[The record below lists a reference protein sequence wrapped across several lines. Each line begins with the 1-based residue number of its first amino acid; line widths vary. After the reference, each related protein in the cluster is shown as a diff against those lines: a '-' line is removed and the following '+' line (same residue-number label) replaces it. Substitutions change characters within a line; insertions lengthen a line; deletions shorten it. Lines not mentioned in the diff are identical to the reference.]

1 MNGIIEKFREGKGVW
16 PILPAFVFLG
26 LFFIIPMMVLLSFGF
41 TEIQRGQIQ
50 DSGFTLQYFANAL
63 TDDLFWR
70 VWWKSFYVGT
80 LATLICLLL
89 AYPVAYIYSVAP
101 RGWQLVILILTIS
114 PLLTSAVVRTY
125 AWLVI
130 LGGRRGVVNAILT
143 DLNIV
148 ERPLRMLNSDFAVIT
163 GMVQVHLPFMILPL
177 ITVLAGRDRNLE
189 LSSQGLGA
197 SKVATFFRIVLPMSV
212 PGIVAGVTIVFALSY
227 TNFIVPQLLGG
238 GGYTTLAVQVYESI
252 VVVLDWS
259 KGAALALLLLGSCF
273 AFIMA
278 IGMAGNR
285 AMRWLEPSR

>member
-1 MNGIIEKFREGKGVW
+1 MEETFRKFRQGKGIW
-16 PILPAFVFLG
+16 PVVPAFIFLT
-26 LFFIIPMMVLLSFGF
+26 LFFILPMLVLFSFGF
-41 TEIQRGQIQ
+41 SEIERGQVQ
-50 DSGFTLQYFANAL
+50 DTGFTLRYFTTAL

-80 LATLICLLL
+80 LATVICLLL
-89 AYPVAYIYSVAP
+89 AYPVAFLYSIAP
-101 RGWQLVILILTIS
+101 RGIRLLILILTIS

-143 DLNIV
+143 DLGLI

-177 ITVLAGRDRNLE
+177 ITVLASRDRNLE
-189 LSSQGLGA
+189 LSSLGLGA
-197 SKVATFFRIVLPMSV
+197 SRVATFLRVVLPMSV

-252 VVVLDWS
+252 VVILDWS

-273 AFIMA
+273 LFILG
-278 IGMAGNR
+278 IGVCGNR
-285 AMRWLEPSR
+285 AMRWL